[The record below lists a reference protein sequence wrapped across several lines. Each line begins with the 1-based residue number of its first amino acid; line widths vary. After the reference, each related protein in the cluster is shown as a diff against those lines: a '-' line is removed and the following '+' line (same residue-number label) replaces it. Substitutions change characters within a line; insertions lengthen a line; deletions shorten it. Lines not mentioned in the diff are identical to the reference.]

1 MKTIKLT
8 EKNLT
13 SIIKNVINEVKFNTI
28 NYSDLTKSGDWDSR
42 RHSRDEKGIH
52 MYKLDK
58 GLLKKIDKHPN
69 VKIGYHKTVNVFYL
83 TDKEFDK
90 ANELL
95 LKARDLESQAKEY
108 RAAANFIMKSGI
120 DEPYV

>member
-28 NYSDLTKSGDWDSR
+28 NYSDLTKSGDWDAR
-42 RHSRDEKGIH
+42 RHGREEKGVY
-52 MYKLDK
+52 MFKLEN
-58 GLLKKIDKHPN
+58 GLLKKIDKQPN
-69 VKIGYHKTVNVFYL
+69 VKIGYHTTINVFYL
-83 TDKEFDK
+83 TDKEFER

-95 LKARDLESQAKEY
+95 INAKELEYQAKEL
-108 RAAANFIMKSGI
+108 RKSANFIIKSGI

>member
-28 NYSDLTKSGDWDSR
+28 NYSDLTKSGDWNPR
-42 RHSRDEKGIH
+42 RHSREEKGIY
-52 MYKLDK
+52 MYKLDN
-58 GLLKKIDKHPN
+58 GLLKKIDKHPASQKN
-69 VKIGYHKTVNVFYL
+69 VVFL